1 MHSGR
6 MRTIRCIGRL
16 SCHACPLPHMPPCHA
31 WPRYAHPFA
40 MHAPLLPCMPP
51 FVTHALPCGQN
62 DRCLW
67 KHYLSATTVADGNY
81 ALMPLLHRHNKT
93 FINHLFLHIF
103 IHYVFV
109 YIFISLIECFAE
121 AFSKSFNNFL
131 RYVAELPLKGSFF
144 CHLPRNYWH

>member
-1 MHSGR
+1 
-6 MRTIRCIGRL
+6 
-16 SCHACPLPHMPPCHA
+16 MPPCHTCPLFMHA
-31 WPRYAHPFA
+31 PYHTCPLA
-40 MHAPLLPCMPP
+40 MHAPLPCMTRHHTPPAMHDPLCTPPLPCMPPLLPCMPP

-67 KHYLSATTVADGNY
+67 KHDLSATTVADGNY

-103 IHYVFV
+103 IHDVFV

-121 AFSKSFNNFL
+121 AFSKSFNETL
-131 RYVAELPLKGSFF
+131 TYSHK
-144 CHLPRNYWH
+144 